1 MKVLIIATLAVLLV
15 IGGWIFFYST
25 IDDGFTE
32 LNDTLNKVSKN
43 IETQDWQVASAEL
56 SKTNKKWK
64 RLQDF
69 LPLFLDHRDI
79 HKVDLMMTRADVYL
93 KERNTPLSLAEIEAL
108 KSMLAMLKG
117 EEVPNLINIL

>member
-15 IGGWIFFYST
+15 ISGWIFLYST

-32 LNDTLNKVSKN
+32 LNDALNKVSKN
-43 IETQDWQVASAEL
+43 IEAQDWQIASAEF

-64 RLQDF
+64 GFKDF

-79 HKVDLMMTRADVYL
+79 HNVDLMMTKANVYL
-93 KERNTPLSLAEIEAL
+93 KEKNTPLSLAEIEAL
-108 KSMLAMLKG
+108 KSMLTMLKN
-117 EEVPNLINIL
+117 EEPPNLINIL